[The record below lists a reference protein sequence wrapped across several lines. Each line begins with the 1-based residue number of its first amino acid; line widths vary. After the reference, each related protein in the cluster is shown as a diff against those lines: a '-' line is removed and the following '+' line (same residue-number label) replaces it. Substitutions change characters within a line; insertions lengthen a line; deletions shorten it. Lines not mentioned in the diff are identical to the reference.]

1 MNKIALLAVVSI
13 LSGCAATGENLQSNV
28 YRAGQVNTAQ
38 AARSIK
44 IITVL
49 PAKIEIDNA
58 EQKKQAQVGGAILGA
73 LAGGLGGGFGG
84 LGGLGT
90 TGTTVAGGAVGA
102 AAGSLVSD
110 KILVEGVSIA
120 YSENGKMFTSAQ
132 VGKACEYR
140 PGATIIIST
149 SPTETRIQPNASCPV
164 EK

>member
-44 IITVL
+44 IITIL
-49 PAKIEIDNA
+49 PAKIEVDNS

-90 TGTTVAGGAVGA
+90 TGTTIAGGAVGA
-102 AAGSLVSD
+102 AAGSMVSD
-110 KILVEGVSIA
+110 KILVDGVSIA

-132 VGKACEYR
+132 VGRACEYKI
-140 PGATIIIST
+140 GATIIIST
-149 SPTETRIQPNASCPV
+149 SPTETRIQPNATCPV

>member
-90 TGTTVAGGAVGA
+90 TGTTIAGGAAGA

-132 VGKACEYR
+132 VGRACEYR